1 MAEELDIRWV
11 DEIDS
16 TQNAFHGHIPSY
28 DNLSV
33 VAALSQTAGRGQRGN
48 TWLADRGKNL
58 TFSMLLKFGAGG
70 LHEMKAADQFDITR
84 AATMGVIR
92 YLDSRGIEGKVK
104 WPNDIYIR
112 NKKICGMLIENVLDG
127 DSIAYSIVGIGLNV
141 NQRDFPVQLAN
152 PTSMTLL
159 TGEEYDLRPELE
171 DLCHCLS
178 DAFCKEMGTVGLA
191 ETYENRLFRLGVFHD
206 YVLCSDGSE
215 FKGRIKGTT
224 KSGLLLVEN
233 SKGELKE
240 FAFKEISYII

>member
-1 MAEELDIRWV
+1 
-11 DEIDS
+11 
-16 TQNAFHGHIPSY
+16 
-28 DNLSV
+28 
-33 VAALSQTAGRGQRGN
+33 
-48 TWLADRGKNL
+48 
-58 TFSMLLKFGAGG
+58 
-70 LHEMKAADQFDITR
+70 MKAADQFDITR

-104 WPNDIYIR
+104 WPNDIYVR

-127 DSIAYSIVGIGLNV
+127 GRIAHSIVGIGLNV

-159 TGEEYDLRPELE
+159 TGKEYGLRPELE
-171 DLCHCLS
+171 DLCRSLS
-178 DAFCKEMGTVGLA
+178 DAFCKEMGTVRLA
-191 ETYENRLFRLGVFHD
+191 DEYENRLFRLGVFHD

-215 FKGRIKGTT
+215 FRGKIKGTT
-224 KSGLLLVEN
+224 KSGLLRLEN